1 MGLKSQVIQILDYN
15 LVPSILAKSFIE
27 LLPRLF
33 KIPGVTCFLSEKLT
47 QNFLEKFYGCQRQK
61 GRTNNN
67 PTAHE
72 FLKNTQAL
80 HVIDSIRIK
89 EVSGNSIDCRRK
101 LYDLEAVNLNKPLK
115 KGRGIIQVNFMYL
128 HVTTASTTFSGSNYF
143 TVHMINTVI

>member
-15 LVPSILAKSFIE
+15 YVPSILAKSFIE

-47 QNFLEKFYGCQRQK
+47 QDFLEKFYGCQRQK

-89 EVSGNSIDCRRK
+89 EVSGNSIGYRRK
-101 LYDLEAVNLNKPLK
+101 SYNLEAVNFLK
-115 KGRGIIQVNFMYL
+115 KDRGIIQVNFMYL
-128 HVTTASTTFSGSNYF
+128 HVTTASTAFSGSNYF